1 MSRFLVLGASGMAGH
16 VISIYLSEQGH
27 DVVGFS
33 RKPIDFVKNV
43 NGDAYNDDFLQE
55 VICSGNF
62 DVVINAIGILNKDA
76 ESHKDKAVYLNGYF
90 PHRLAALTE
99 NMNTRV
105 FHMSTD
111 CVFAGNTGPYTEGSL
126 PDGRAFYDKS
136 KAMGELQ
143 DSKNLTLRN
152 SIIGPDINPKGI
164 GLFNWF
170 MKQEGSVSGFT
181 RALWTGMTTL
191 ELAKAMEVAAQDG
204 SIGLVNMVPEGN
216 ISKYELLC
224 LFNKNLRYNGIEIRP
239 SVEFILDKTLV
250 RANLTSSFRP
260 KPYYQQV
267 AEMADW
273 IRSHKNLYPHY
284 GLE

>member
-1 MSRFLVLGASGMAGH
+1 MNKFLVLGASGMAGH
-16 VISIYLSEQGH
+16 VVSIYLSEQGN
-27 DVVGFS
+27 DVVGLS
-33 RKPIDFVKNV
+33 RTPVDFVKNV
-43 NGDAYNDDFLQE
+43 NGDVYDDDFLKE
-55 VICSGNF
+55 IIYSGDF
-62 DVVINAIGILNKDA
+62 DIVVNAIGILNKDA
-76 ESHKDKAVYLNGYF
+76 DNHKDRAVYLNGYL

-111 CVFAGNTGPYTEGSL
+111 CVFAGNTGTYTEGSL
-126 PDGRAFYDKS
+126 PDGRTFYDRS

-152 SIIGPDINPKGI
+152 SLVGPDINPKGI

-170 MKQEGSVSGFT
+170 MKQEDSVSGFT
-181 RALWTGMTTL
+181 RAMWTGMTTL
-191 ELAKAMEVAAQDG
+191 ELAKAMEVAVQDG
-204 SIGLVNMVPEGN
+204 STGLVNMVPEGN

-224 LFNKNLRYNGIEIRP
+224 LFNENFRYNSIEIRP
-239 SVEFILDKTLV
+239 SKEFILDKTLV
-250 RANLTSSFRP
+250 RENFTSAFRP
-260 KPYYQQV
+260 KPYRQQV

-273 IRSHKNLYPHY
+273 MRSHKNLYPHY